1 MLYESNDENEKLSK
15 FHVNIY
21 LPKYLL
27 FAIIQTKESNSIFKN
42 SPRFLLGEGIQVL
55 CLIDLAHFWK
65 YNEDSF
71 YFEIENE
78 CSFHIFL
85 TFMIDCHKKSV
96 IVFLELVA
104 SMHSGIYAEIRGRW

>member
-1 MLYESNDENEKLSK
+1 M
-15 FHVNIY
+15 
-21 LPKYLL
+21 L
-27 FAIIQTKESNSIFKN
+27 FAIIQTKESKSIFKN
-42 SPRFLLGEGIQVL
+42 SPRFLLGEGIQL
-55 CLIDLAHFWK
+55 FCLIDVLLAHFRK

-85 TFMIDCHKKSV
+85 TFMIDCDKKKSV

-104 SMHSGIYAEIRGRW
+104 SMHSGIHAEIRGR